1 MNATTPTLNPFSEND
16 SKQGS
21 NWGLII
27 VAILLGTATAAGVL
41 LWRWP
46 AIAAATATPPPAQTS
61 PATKTMITAQSKDWD
76 FYTAEIDTLMTEL
89 QSERVAYEKK
99 TKDLAAVEMRIET
112 EKKELLRLRG
122 EIEQMRQ
129 ELTTETTQ
137 LQSAERTNVRSLART
152 YSNMKPTQAVA
163 ILAEMSDANIAK
175 LLATMKSDV
184 VAKILGEMSRT
195 VDPAAE
201 PGSKT
206 TLAARA
212 AAISNQ
218 LRLFKNEQPPAKP

>member
-1 MNATTPTLNPFSEND
+1 
-16 SKQGS
+16 
-21 NWGLII
+21 
-27 VAILLGTATAAGVL
+27 
-41 LWRWP
+41 
-46 AIAAATATPPPAQTS
+46 
-61 PATKTMITAQSKDWD
+61 
-76 FYTAEIDTLMTEL
+76 
-89 QSERVAYEKK
+89 
-99 TKDLAAVEMRIET
+99 
-112 EKKELLRLRG
+112 
-122 EIEQMRQ
+122 
-129 ELTTETTQ
+129 
-137 LQSAERTNVRSLART
+137 
-152 YSNMKPTQAVA
+152 MKPTQAVA